1 MYTILMCAQVNWGL
15 PTYSLVSRVSLHHQV
30 AGRIGSLIAE
40 GQLAPGSILPN
51 EFQLG
56 AQFGVSRTA
65 LREAIK
71 VLAAKG
77 LVEVRRK
84 TGTRVRPNSQWN
96 MLDPEVLLWLFSGP
110 DMPAGLTDLLE
121 VRRIVEP
128 SGARMAAER
137 ATPED
142 LVKMESAFKGME
154 AAANDLDSRIEPDLF
169 FHLAVLEGTRNA
181 FMRPFGSLIQ
191 TALRASFR
199 LTSSNSVAYKRTLAL
214 HREVL
219 EAIKSRSGKKAEAA
233 MLLILAQ
240 TSRDIAAELKKAKKR
255 IPVTDKRR
263 PSCR

>member
-1 MYTILMCAQVNWGL
+1 MPAPLKWGL
-15 PTYSLVSRVSLHHQV
+15 PRYSLTPRASLHHQV
-30 AGRIGSLIAE
+30 AGRIGSMIAE

-56 AQFGVSRTA
+56 TQFGVSRTV

-110 DMPAGLTDLLE
+110 DMSARLTDLLE
-121 VRRIVEP
+121 VRTIVEP
-128 SGARMAAER
+128 AAARMAAER
-137 ATPED
+137 ATSEN
-142 LVKMESAFKGME
+142 LLKMESAFNAME
-154 AAANDLDSRIEPDLF
+154 AAADHPDSRIEPDLF

-181 FMRPFGSLIQ
+181 FMRPFGALIQ

-214 HREVL
+214 HRAVL
-219 EAIKSRSGKKAEAA
+219 EAIQSRSGKKAEAA

-240 TSRDIAAELKKAKKR
+240 TSMDIEAELKKMKKKL
-255 IPVTDKRR
+255 PLTKRR
-263 PSCR
+263 SPRR